1 MVTSRSGLDLAM
13 LEGYIVLIMMS
24 GQTQMTLSPW
34 RRLAAALALFAIMF
48 AGTVSSLSHSM
59 AMAATSSTMM
69 AAMVSGSAVHDP
81 ADQVSTAG
89 HDHQSVKIS
98 KIDATTAH
106 EKGLP
111 HDHDAMATGG
121 DSAPGN
127 CDQGCILCKDCALCG
142 LFAFGERPL
151 TAFVAY
157 YAGYALPVT
166 QSPASLTPA
175 LPSEPPRV

>member
-1 MVTSRSGLDLAM
+1 MKF
-13 LEGYIVLIMMS
+13 

-34 RRLAAALALFAIMF
+34 RRLAAALALFAILF
-48 AGTVSSLSHSM
+48 AGTVSSISHSM
-59 AMAATSSTMM
+59 AMAATSN
-69 AAMVSGSAVHDP
+69 AMTTDHTDRSAI
-81 ADQVSTAG
+81 G
-89 HDHQSVKIS
+89 HDHQSAGTAKVY
-98 KIDATTAH
+98 AATAH

-111 HDHDAMATGG
+111 HDHDAIATGD

-127 CDQGCILCKDCALCG
+127 CDQGCILCKDCTLCG

-157 YAGYALPVT
+157 YVGYTLAVT
-166 QSPASLTPA
+166 HLLASLTPA

>member
-1 MVTSRSGLDLAM
+1 MRF
-13 LEGYIVLIMMS
+13 
-24 GQTQMTLSPW
+24 GQTEMTLSPW
-34 RRLAAALALFAIMF
+34 RRLAAALALFALLF
-48 AGTVSSLSHSM
+48 AGTVSSVSHSM
-59 AMAATSSTMM
+59 AMAATSNLM
-69 AAMVSGSAVHDP
+69 ATDYTGLSATGQFHQGAGSAK
-81 ADQVSTAG
+81 T
-89 HDHQSVKIS
+89 
-98 KIDATTAH
+98 DAATAH

>member
-1 MVTSRSGLDLAM
+1 MILKR
-13 LEGYIVLIMMS
+13 
-24 GQTQMTLSPW
+24 TQITLSPW
-34 RRLAAALALFAIMF
+34 RHFAATLALFALLF

-59 AMAATSSTMM
+59 AMAATSSAMIAGPG
-69 AAMVSGSAVHDP
+69 AAGLATHDHVDQFSA
-81 ADQVSTAG
+81 AG
-89 HDHQSVKIS
+89 HEHQSVKTA
-98 KIDATTAH
+98 KVDAATAH

-111 HDHDAMATGG
+111 HDHDAIATGG

-151 TAFVAY
+151 TVFVAY
-157 YAGYALPVT
+157 YAGYELPVT
-166 QSPASLTPA
+166 RSPASLTPA

>member
-1 MVTSRSGLDLAM
+1 M
-13 LEGYIVLIMMS
+13 LEGCIVLIMMS

-34 RRLAAALALFAIMF
+34 RRLAATLALFALLF

-59 AMAATSSTMM
+59 AMAATSNTMIT
-69 AAMVSGSAVHDP
+69 AVSGSPGHDH
-81 ADQVSTAG
+81 ADQASVAG
-89 HDHQSVKIS
+89 HDHQGVKTS

-106 EKGLP
+106 ELGLP
-111 HDHDAMATGG
+111 HDHDAMATSG

-157 YAGYALPVT
+157 YAGYALPAT